1 MAENFARHI
10 LGLLTMKPELL
21 KLELADDGLFLP
33 GVERTVFAA
42 ITKLA
47 EDLAPEAEL
56 DINIMA
62 AECKDLPANYISGL
76 LDGLPKTQANE
87 QTFRLYVERQ
97 RRLLAAQRLHRAMS
111 KVDAELMKTGDAD
124 IGPAIVALDEL
135 RRIEAASSGPCV
147 LSLADVEAKPI
158 FWLWSGRLPLG
169 MLTLLA
175 GKPGSGKSFLTLAVA
190 AKFSRGEPLPGS
202 NGTAVTCGTLLLNA
216 EDPFPEVV
224 KPRAAALGA
233 DFAKLGYIDLKE
245 GADMAGVL
253 GKLRLGL
260 RERLDVK
267 LVIIDPLNSLLPA
280 RSNWFSDP
288 DVRRELLQP
297 LIGLAEDFGVA
308 VLAVVHLTKSEDR
321 QQALNRIPGSLAYGA
336 AARSV
341 LVLGH
346 DLADTTG
353 QRRLLASAKMNYSA
367 QVDAVGLRIDDAG
380 LHFEPNTV
388 PNITGDDILA
398 QQQDDKA
405 ERSFVDSWL
414 LDALANGPAE
424 SKALLRD
431 AKQVGIS
438 QRTLYRAKDR
448 LGAQA
453 HSEGFGKF
461 KSSTWAL
468 QEPKGK
474 AS

>member
-1 MAENFARHI
+1 MAENFARLI
-10 LGLLTMKPELL
+10 LGLLIMKPELL
-21 KLELADDGLFLP
+21 KLELADDGLFLS

-97 RRLLAAQRLHRAMS
+97 RRLLAVQRLHRAMS

-124 IGPAIVALDEL
+124 IGPAIMALDEL
-135 RRIEAASSGPCV
+135 RRIEAASLGPCV

-158 FWLWSGRLPLG
+158 FWLWDGRLPLG

-190 AKFSRGEPLPGS
+190 AKFSRGQSLPGS
-202 NGTAVTCGTLLLNA
+202 NGAAITCSSLLLNN
-216 EDPFPEVV
+216 EDPVAEAIR
-224 KPRAAALGA
+224 PRADALGA
-233 DFAKLGYIDLKE
+233 DLSRLQVIDSSGDFSE
-245 GADMAGVL
+245 VL
-253 GKLRLGL
+253 ARLRLGL
-260 RERLDVK
+260 HQHPDVK
-267 LVIIDPLNSLLPA
+267 LVVLDPLNSMLAA
-280 RSNWFSDP
+280 RANWFADP

-297 LIGLAEDFGVA
+297 LIGLAKEYNVA
-308 VLAVVHLTKSEDR
+308 ILAVVHLTKADDQKQS
-321 QQALNRIPGSLAYGA
+321 LNRIPGSLAYGA

-346 DLADTTG
+346 DLADITG
-353 QRRLLASAKMNYSA
+353 ERRLLASAKMNYA
-367 QVDAVGLRIDDAG
+367 PPPDAIAFRINNGGLT
-380 LHFEPNTV
+380 FEPITV
-388 PNITGDDILA
+388 PNITGDDVLA

-414 LDALANGPAE
+414 LDALANGSVE
-424 SKALLRD
+424 VKSLLRD
-431 AKQVGIS
+431 AKQVSIPR
-438 QRTLYRAKDR
+438 RTLYNAKVR
-448 LGAQA
+448 LGVQT
-453 HSEGFGKF
+453 HIEGFGQF
-461 KSSTWAL
+461 KTSTWEL
-468 QEPKGK
+468 SEPKGK
-474 AS
+474 ASR